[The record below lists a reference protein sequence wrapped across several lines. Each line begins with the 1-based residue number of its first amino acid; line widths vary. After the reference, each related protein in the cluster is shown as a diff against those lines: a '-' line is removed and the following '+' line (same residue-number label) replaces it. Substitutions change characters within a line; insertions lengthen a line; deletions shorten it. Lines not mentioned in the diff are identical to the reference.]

1 MRISNAFSFQRFFA
15 YLQKEYK
22 QIIRDPSTMLI
33 AFLLPLLMIFIFGYG
48 VSLDA
53 DKIKI
58 GIILEDTA
66 PEARSLAHA
75 FLATPY
81 FDARTGYDRAVIEN
95 DLTASRLRGV
105 VTIPPDFSRSINRG
119 TPANLQLLVDGA
131 ETNTAKF
138 VLNYTEGVVNNWLA
152 GRATEG
158 APTVRPPLILEP
170 RVWFNP
176 SLISRNVLLPGS
188 VAIIMSLIGTLLTAL
203 VVAREWER
211 GTMEAMMSTPIRIR
225 EMLLGKLIPYFLLG
239 LGSMALCV
247 GLSVTLFGV
256 PFRGSYGV
264 LLLST
269 SCFLLAALGQGL
281 LISTLTRNQF
291 VSGQISIMA
300 GFLPA
305 FMLSGFI
312 FEISSMPWI
321 IQAITYLLPPRYFV
335 TILQSSF
342 LSGTIWDLVLPN
354 LAAMLLIALFFFG
367 LTTRMTVKR
376 LD

>member
-1 MRISNAFSFQRFFA
+1 MSNFSFQRFFA
-15 YLQKEYK
+15 YLKKEYK
-22 QIIRDPSTMLI
+22 QILRDPSTILI
-33 AFLLPLLMIFIFGYG
+33 AFILPLMMIFIFAYG

-58 GIILEDTA
+58 GILLEDTST
-66 PEARSLAHA
+66 EARSLANA
-75 FLATPY
+75 FIATPY
-81 FDARTGYDRAVIEN
+81 FDAQTGYDRLALKD
-95 DLTASRLRGV
+95 DLTGGRLRGV
-105 VTIPPDFSRSINRG
+105 VSIPSDFSQNINRG
-119 TPANLQLLVDGA
+119 TKASLQILLDGS

-138 VLNYTEGVVNNWLA
+138 VLNYAEGVVSNWILQ
-152 GRATEG
+152 RALQKIKT
-158 APTVRPPLILEP
+158 TIPPLTMEP
-170 RVWFNP
+170 RVWFNAE
-176 SLISRNVLLPGS
+176 LISRNVLLPGS

-211 GTMEAMMSTPIRIR
+211 GTMEAIMSTPIRIR

-247 GLSVTLFGV
+247 TLSVTLFEV
-256 PFRGSYGV
+256 PFRGSYLV

-291 VSGQISIMA
+291 VAGQISIMA

-305 FMLSGFI
+305 FILSGFI
-312 FEISSMPWI
+312 FEISSMPWP

-342 LSGTIWDLVLPN
+342 LSGVIWDLIIPN
-354 LAAMLLIALFFFG
+354 ILAMLAIALFFFI
-367 LTTRMTVKR
+367 LTARKTVKR

>member
-1 MRISNAFSFQRFFA
+1 MTNFSFQRFFA
-15 YLQKEYK
+15 YLQKESK
-22 QIIRDPSTMLI
+22 QILRDPSTMLI
-33 AFLLPLLMIFIFGYG
+33 AFVLPIMMIFIFGYG

-58 GIILEDTA
+58 GIILEDTST
-66 PEARSLAHA
+66 EARSLANA

-81 FDARTGYDRAVIEN
+81 FDVQTGYDRLAFEAE
-95 DLTASRLRGV
+95 LTGGRLRGL
-105 VTIPPDFSRSINRG
+105 VTIPSNFSRDINRG
-119 TPANLQLLVDGA
+119 TKASLQVLLDGS

-138 VLNYTEGVVNNWLA
+138 VLNYAEGVVANWNIQ
-152 GRATEG
+152 RALEKEKII
-158 APTVRPPLILEP
+158 RPPITMEP
-170 RVWFNP
+170 RVWFN
-176 SLISRNVLLPGS
+176 SELVSRDVLLPGS

-225 EMLLGKLIPYFLLG
+225 EMLLGKLIPYYLLG
-239 LGSMALCV
+239 LGSMTLCV
-247 GLSVTLFGV
+247 TLSVTLFAV
-256 PFRGSYGV
+256 PFRGSYII
-264 LLLST
+264 LFFAT
-269 SCFLLAALGQGL
+269 TCFLLAALGQGL

-291 VSGQISIMA
+291 VAGQIAIMA

-312 FEISSMPWI
+312 FEISAMPWPI
-321 IQAITYLLPPRYFV
+321 RAMTYLLPPRYFV

-342 LSGTIWDLVLPN
+342 LSGVPWDLLLPN
-354 LAAMLLIALFFFG
+354 LAAMLFIAFIFFII
-367 LTTRMTVKR
+367 TARKTVKR